1 MVADV
6 GQHHS
11 FCSSRSRYT
20 GLATKCGVPV
30 GLALASDAGILL
42 QSVTLALLLH
52 KRKMVSLASLDFTE
66 MGRCLLGAVTG
77 GSAAWLVSWALRSAI
92 SHLPAAP
99 LLHRAR
105 VVDAAM
111 LFACIVVWVVIAKWV
126 LEKAGSALPRIAMR
140 RLKLG

>member
-1 MVADV
+1 MVASTIITRCLFSCLYRAIAKV
-6 GQHHS
+6 WG
-11 FCSSRSRYT
+11 
-20 GLATKCGVPV
+20 AV
-30 GLALASDAGILL
+30 GLALASDVGIAL
-42 QSVTLALLLH
+42 QTVTLALLLH
-52 KRKMVSLASLDFTE
+52 KRRMVSLASLDFTE

-92 SHLPAAP
+92 LHLPAAP

-111 LFACIVVWVVIAKWV
+111 LFAGIVVWVVIAKWV
-126 LEKAGSALPRIAMR
+126 LEKAGSALPRVAIR